1 LWGASA
7 FAFHLTNVLL
17 HALCA
22 AAFFE
27 VARRLLKDVDGALM
41 ATLLFAVHPLRVE
54 SVSWIS
60 ERRDLL
66 CGIFCC
72 MSVAT
77 YLDGARNRSLGW
89 FVLAG
94 LSKGMAVTLPVVL
107 LLLDRKRWKETLPFF
122 GLSAVLAVSGFWF
135 QGSVEATWSWSDHG
149 LAGRLAQSSYAFSFY
164 LVKSVLPV
172 SLSPFYPLS
181 VPVDPWS
188 WPFAGSYLLI
198 AAGAVLLTIMAG
210 HNGQQ
215 TRKAAAAYAVI
226 LLPVCG
232 LFQFGAQL
240 VADRYSY
247 LATMPLAVLAGA
259 ALRGRRALA
268 GVLIAVYAS
277 ACVVQQSHWRSPA
290 ALWSRVLVVT
300 PESGLALL
308 HLGNDAARHGRAE
321 HGLDLYRRAQASDPA
336 CLPAL
341 EAGDAAA
348 LKTRPVCRKA
358 RSNEGAA
365 LAQLG
370 RLEEAEAALASALRA
385 DPSDAA
391 AARNLARLRSQP
403 R

>member
-1 LWGASA
+1 M
-7 FAFHLTNVLL
+7 NVLL
-17 HALCA
+17 HAA
-22 AAFFE
+22 ATAAFYG
-27 VARRLLKDVDGALM
+27 VARRLIKDPNGALM
-41 ATLLFAVHPLRVE
+41 ATLLWAVHPLRVE

-66 CGIFCC
+66 CGVFCC
-72 MSVAT
+72 LSVKS
-77 YLDGARNRSLGW
+77 YLDGARHRALGW

-107 LLLDRKRWKETLPFF
+107 LILDRRRWKETLPFF
-122 GLSAVLAVSGFWF
+122 GLSAALAASGFWL
-135 QGSVEATWSWSDHG
+135 QGDVEATWSWQDHG
-149 LAGRLAQSSYAFSFY
+149 LAGRLAQASYAFAFY

-172 SLSPFYPLS
+172 NLSPFYPLN

-188 WPFAGSYLLI
+188 WPFWPSYLLLGAALSI
-198 AAGAVLLTIMAG
+198 LLTADLPASGRGGRAILAGALVS
-210 HNGQQ
+210 
-215 TRKAAAAYAVI
+215 YAVI
-226 LLPVCG
+226 LLPVSG

-240 VADRYSY
+240 VADRYSF

-259 ALRGRRALA
+259 ALQGRRALA
-268 GVLIAVYAS
+268 GALIAAYAA
-277 ACVVQQSHWRSPA
+277 ACVVQQPHWRSSA
-290 ALWSRVLVVT
+290 ALWSRVLAVT

-308 HLGNDAARHGRAE
+308 HLGNDAARHGRPE
-321 HGLDLYRRAQASDPA
+321 HALDLFRRAQASDPV

-370 RLEEAEAALASALRA
+370 RRGDAEAALASALRA
-385 DPSDAA
+385 DPGDAA
-391 AARNLARLRSQP
+391 AARNLARLRAQP

>member
-1 LWGASA
+1 V
-7 FAFHLTNVLL
+7 NVVL
-17 HALCA
+17 HAACA

-27 VARRLLKDVDGALM
+27 MSRRLLKDVDGALI

-54 SVSWIS
+54 SVSWVS

-66 CGIFCC
+66 CGIFFC
-72 MSVAT
+72 MSVSS
-77 YLDGARNRSLGW
+77 YLDGARSRSLGW

-107 LLLDRKRWKETLPFF
+107 LIIDRKRWKDTLPFF
-122 GLSAVLAVSGFWF
+122 FLSAVLAVTGFML
-135 QGSVEATWSWSDHG
+135 QGNVEATWSWADHG
-149 LAGRLAQSSYAFSFY
+149 LAGRLAQASHSFMFY
-164 LVKSVLPV
+164 LVRSVLPLD
-172 SLSPFYPLS
+172 LSPFYPLS
-181 VPVDPWS
+181 VPIDPSS
-188 WPFAGSYLLI
+188 WPFWPSYLVLI
-198 AAGAVLLTIMAG
+198 AAVLARHRALL
-210 HNGQQ
+210 
-215 TRKAAAAYAVI
+215 AYAVI

-247 LATMPLAVLAGA
+247 LATMPLAVLSGA
-259 ALRGRRALA
+259 WLSKRRALA
-268 GVLIAVYAS
+268 GVLIAAYAA
-277 ACVVQQSHWRSPA
+277 ACVVQQRHWRSSA
-290 ALWSRVLVVT
+290 ALWSRVLAVT

-308 HLGNDAARHGRAE
+308 HLGNDAARRGRPE

-341 EAGDAAA
+341 AAGDAAA

-370 RLEEAEAALASALRA
+370 RFAEAEAALASALAA
-385 DPSDAA
+385 DPTDAA
-391 AARNLARLRSQP
+391 AARNLERLRASGGRP
-403 R
+403 AGTRKEGRR